1 MNIAEAA
8 AWLQTI
14 QQAMILIHQSPD
26 GDCIGSGYTL
36 AALLRQMGCHAVVR
50 CSDPI
55 PERYAFLAVEET
67 PDTVDE
73 DAAVILSVDVA
84 DRKLLGDLDEPYGG
98 RVALAIDH
106 HIMHRSFAKE
116 CCLYPKAAAAC
127 EIVYAI
133 AKELPVKLT
142 PQIATC
148 LYTGMATDT
157 GCFQFDNV
165 TPHTLRIV
173 ADLMEQFP
181 EIHYAWIN
189 RAMFAVKNMGR
200 LRVEQKL
207 IDQLHTSCNG
217 KCVMIC
223 ITLAFMEQ
231 YGLDPL
237 DLDGL
242 AGFPLQV
249 EGAEVGITLKERD
262 PNVFKVSMRYA
273 RTVDVAAICKVF
285 GGGGHIKAAGCLI
298 EGTAESVMQRLQTA
312 VERSLAES

>member
-1 MNIAEAA
+1 M
-8 AWLQTI
+8 
-14 QQAMILIHQSPD
+14 
-26 GDCIGSGYTL
+26 
-36 AALLRQMGCHAVVR
+36 
-50 CSDPI
+50 
-55 PERYAFLAVEET
+55 
-67 PDTVDE
+67 
-73 DAAVILSVDVA
+73 
-84 DRKLLGDLDEPYGG
+84 
-98 RVALAIDH
+98 
-106 HIMHRSFAKE
+106 
-116 CCLYPKAAAAC
+116 
-127 EIVYAI
+127 
-133 AKELPVKLT
+133 KLT

-181 EIHYAWIN
+181 EIHYAGIN
-189 RAMFAVKNMGR
+189 RAMFAVKSMGR

-262 PNVFKVSMRYA
+262 PNVFKVSMRSA
-273 RTVDVAAICKVF
+273 RTVDVAAICKEF

-298 EGTAESVMQRLQTA
+298 EGTAESVMQQLQTA